1 MCMSKTI
8 RLKEE
13 THAALQALKGED
25 ETFDDVISRL
35 VAERRERIDA
45 GAGLWEGT
53 DAAEKARE
61 VRQQMKRGVG
71 RQ

>member
-1 MCMSKTI
+1 VTG
-8 RLKEE
+8 
-13 THAALQALKGED
+13 AALQALKGED

-45 GAGLWEGT
+45 GAGLREGT
-53 DAAEKARE
+53 DTAEKSRE